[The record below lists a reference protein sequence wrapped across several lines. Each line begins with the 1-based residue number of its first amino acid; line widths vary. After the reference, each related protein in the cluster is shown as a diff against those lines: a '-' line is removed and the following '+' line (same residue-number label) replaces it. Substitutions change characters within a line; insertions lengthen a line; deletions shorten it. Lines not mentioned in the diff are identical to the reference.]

1 MWFCRNKIVKIQS
14 TLLEVFAQRMQRGTS
29 NNIIKKYAEFSIQ
42 LPKPRMLGK
51 CACKTCFNS
60 ISISNP
66 DVRNCNKCTI
76 TDPLF
81 EYEAKKKHKFLNES
95 TQPPEILSLG

>member
-1 MWFCRNKIVKIQS
+1 
-14 TLLEVFAQRMQRGTS
+14 
-29 NNIIKKYAEFSIQ
+29 
-42 LPKPRMLGK
+42 MLGK